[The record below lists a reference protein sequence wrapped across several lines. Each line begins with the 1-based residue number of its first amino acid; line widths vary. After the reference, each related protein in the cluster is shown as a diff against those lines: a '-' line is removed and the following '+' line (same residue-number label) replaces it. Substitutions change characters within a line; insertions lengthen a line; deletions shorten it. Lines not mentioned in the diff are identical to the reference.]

1 MKVNV
6 INQLGE
12 SNPQLFREIKGRLI
26 PRNILIS
33 VASSLLGQLLLLMSF
48 SSKLPVFDKNNTNPV
63 QNLLCTGAK
72 QKDFYLPPCIPDGLG
87 GFVINWELW
96 WQRVFLWLSL
106 IGIFSLLV
114 IGTYM
119 LIADLS
125 KEEGKGTLNFLRL
138 TPSSSTSILGGKL
151 LGVPILLYFAIALTI
166 PLHLLAGF
174 SADIPL
180 IQILGFYGVI
190 AASCLFFYSAAL
202 LFGLVGNWL
211 GTFQAW
217 LGAGAVLMFLF
228 VMTNAINYSGTN
240 NSPFDWLSLFH
251 PAILLPYL
259 IGGRFLDNPS
269 YDYSRDNDFLNLLW
283 FYLPIGSKG
292 LTISGFAIL
301 NCGLWSYLMWEG
313 LKRSFHN
320 PLATLLSK
328 RQSYWVTA
336 CFNFILLGF
345 AINREVHD
353 SDNYSRGVFENFQV
367 LMLFNL
373 ILFLGLIAALS
384 PHRQAMQDWARYRH
398 QKLSVGKGGIIPELI
413 WGKTSPAV
421 LAIVM
426 NSAIASLIVLPW
438 VLLWPN
444 SQYKVPALW
453 GIILNMSI
461 IIFYSSIVQLMLFM
475 KTPKRAI
482 WAAGT
487 VMGLIILPP
496 LVFAFLSLSSD
507 SAAWLLSGFPWVS
520 IEHAGATTVL
530 MAIVGQSLGL
540 VLLNVQLTRQLR
552 KAGESAT
559 KALLSGRSPMVIQ

>member
-1 MKVNV
+1 MKLNL

-12 SNPQLFREIKGRLI
+12 SNPQLFRELKGRLI

-33 VASSLLGQLLLLMSF
+33 VAASLLGQLLLLMSF
-48 SSKLPVFDKNNTNPV
+48 SSKLPVFDEKNTNLV
-63 QNLLCTGAK
+63 YNIFCTGSRKEYSSPLCVTDAV
-72 QKDFYLPPCIPDGLG
+72 GS
-87 GFVINWELW
+87 FVINWELW

-114 IGTYM
+114 VGTYM

-125 KEEGKGTLNFLRL
+125 KEDGKGTLNFLRL

-151 LGVPILLYFAIALTI
+151 LGVPILLYLAIALTI
-166 PLHLLAGF
+166 PLHLVAGF
-174 SADIPL
+174 SGDIPL

-190 AASCLFFYSAAL
+190 TASCLFFYSAAL

-211 GTFQAW
+211 GTFHAW
-217 LGAGAVLMFLF
+217 LGAGTVLMFLF
-228 VMTNAINYSGTN
+228 VMTNAINYNGTQN
-240 NSPFDWLSLFH
+240 TPFDWLSLFN

-259 IGGRFLDNPS
+259 IGGRFLDNPA
-269 YDYSRDNDFLNLLW
+269 YNDSSNNGFIDLLW
-283 FYLPIGSKG
+283 FYLPVGSKG

-301 NCGLWSYLMWEG
+301 NCGLWSYLMWSG

-320 PLATLLSK
+320 PNATLLSK
-328 RQSYWVTA
+328 RQSYLVTA
-336 CFNFILLGF
+336 CFNFLLLGF
-345 AINREVHD
+345 AMNPQVKEWK
-353 SDNYSRGVFENFQV
+353 SYPKGVFENFQI

-398 QKLSVGKGGIIPELI
+398 QKLSVRKAGILPELI

-421 LAIVM
+421 LAVVM
-426 NSAIASLIVLPW
+426 NSAIASFIILPW
-438 VLLWPN
+438 LLLWPN
-444 SQYKVPALW
+444 SADKVPALS
-453 GIILNMSI
+453 GLILNMSI
-461 IIFYSSIVQLMLFM
+461 IVLYSSIVQLMLLM

-496 LVFAFLSLSSD
+496 IVFAFLSLSND

-520 IEHAGATTVL
+520 IESAATSTVL

-540 VLLNVQLTRQLR
+540 VLLNVQLTRQLH

-559 KALLSGRSPMVIQ
+559 KALLSGRSSVVIP

>member
-1 MKVNV
+1 MKLNV
-6 INQLGE
+6 INQIGE
-12 SNPQLFREIKGRLI
+12 SNPQLFRELKGRLI

-33 VASSLLGQLLLLMSF
+33 VAASLLGQLLLLMSF
-48 SSKLPVFDKNNTNPV
+48 SSKLPIFDENNKNSVNNSF
-63 QNLLCTGAK
+63 CTGS
-72 QKDFYLPPCIPDGLG
+72 QKNYSVPLCIPDNLG

-96 WQRVFLWLSL
+96 WERVFLWLSL

-114 IGTYM
+114 VGTYM

-151 LGVPILLYFAIALTI
+151 LGVPILLYFAIALTV
-166 PLHLLAGF
+166 PLHLVAGF
-174 SADIPL
+174 SGDIPL

-217 LGAGAVLMFLF
+217 LGAGTVLMFLF
-228 VMTNAINYSGTN
+228 VMTNAINYNGTN
-240 NSPFDWLSLFH
+240 NTPFDWLSLFN
-251 PAILLPYL
+251 PAILLSYL

-269 YDYSRDNDFLNLLW
+269 YAYPNENGFLDLLW
-283 FYLPIGSKG
+283 FYLPVGSKG

-320 PLATLLSK
+320 PHATLLSK

-336 CFNFILLGF
+336 CFNFVLLGF
-345 AINREVHD
+345 AMNPQVEEWK
-353 SDNYSRGVFENFQV
+353 SYSKGVFENFQI

-398 QKLSVGKGGIIPELI
+398 QKLSVGKGGILPELL

-421 LAIVM
+421 LAVVM

-438 VLLWPN
+438 LLLWPN
-444 SQYKVPALW
+444 SEYKVAALW
-453 GIILNMSI
+453 GLILNTSIILL
-461 IIFYSSIVQLMLFM
+461 YSSVVQLMLFM

-496 LVFAFLSLSSD
+496 IVFAFLSLD
-507 SAAWLLSGFPWVS
+507 SQSPVWLLSGFPWVS
-520 IEHAGATTVL
+520 IEYAGAGTVL

-559 KALLSGRSPMVIQ
+559 KALLSGRSPMAIQ

>member
-1 MKVNV
+1 MKLNV

-12 SNPQLFREIKGRLI
+12 SNPQLFRELKGRLI

-33 VASSLLGQLLLLMSF
+33 VAASLLGQLLLLMSF
-48 SSKLPVFDKNNTNPV
+48 SSKLPIFDETNKNPV
-63 QNLLCTGAK
+63 HNSFCTGS
-72 QKDFYLPPCIPDGLG
+72 QKNYSVPLCIPDNLG

-96 WQRVFLWLSL
+96 WERVFLWLSL

-114 IGTYM
+114 VGTYM

-125 KEEGKGTLNFLRL
+125 KEDGKGTLNFLRL

-151 LGVPILLYFAIALTI
+151 LGVPILLYLAIALTV
-166 PLHLLAGF
+166 PLHLVAGF
-174 SADIPL
+174 SGNIPL

-217 LGAGAVLMFLF
+217 LGAGTVLMFLF
-228 VMTNAINYSGTN
+228 VMTNVINYNGTQN
-240 NSPFDWLSLFH
+240 TSFDWLSLFN

-259 IGGRFLDNPS
+259 IGGHFLGNPS
-269 YDYSRDNDFLNLLW
+269 YSYPNENGFLDLLW

-320 PLATLLSK
+320 PHATLLSK

-336 CFNFILLGF
+336 CFNFVLLGF
-345 AINREVHD
+345 AMNPEVTETE
-353 SDNYSRGVFENFQV
+353 NYSRGAFENFQI

-398 QKLSVGKGGIIPELI
+398 QKLSVRKGGILPELI

-421 LAIVM
+421 LAVVM

-438 VLLWPN
+438 LLLWPN
-444 SQYKVPALW
+444 SGYKVPALW
-453 GIILNMSI
+453 GLMLNTSIILL
-461 IIFYSSIVQLMLFM
+461 YSSVVQLMLFM

-496 LVFAFLSLSSD
+496 IVFEFLSLD
-507 SAAWLLSGFPWVS
+507 SQSLVWLLSGFPWAS
-520 IEHAGATTVL
+520 IEHAGASTVL
-530 MAIVGQSLGL
+530 MATVGQSLGL

-559 KALLSGRSPMVIQ
+559 KALLSGRSPMAIP